1 MHQITR
7 LNGRFVT
14 NCKPKSNPPL
24 RTSHG
29 YPSSCFLFVGIKACM
44 CYKRVCACMCP
55 KGGTGSGGNRVTP
68 CSRGDVN
75 MLPWYTSV
83 PLWNSCCKR
92 THKHRKVLLQQS
104 HQQPLLHLLNKYPCT
119 AMWPQPVRDIKG
131 CKVCCR
137 SSRSDTCLRIPVATS
152 ARV

>member
-14 NCKPKSNPPL
+14 NCKPKSNPLL

-29 YPSSCFLFVGIKACM
+29 YLSSCFLFVGIKACM

-83 PLWNSCCKR
+83 LLWNSCCKR
-92 THKHRKVLLQQS
+92 THKHRKVLLQQN
-104 HQQPLLHLLNKYPCT
+104 HQHPLLHLLNKNVTLVLWCGLSQCT
-119 AMWPQPVRDIKG
+119 TLRDVKYAA
-131 CKVCCR
+131 VVP
-137 SSRSDTCLRIPVATS
+137 DLTLV
-152 ARV
+152 